1 MKRGES
7 DITDLC
13 ISCHDRATKHD
24 ICKDVINRPLRFPPC
39 IPSPSNNLILRVW
52 GSCTALLDEVPEE
65 YICLQHEGE
74 ENLIKQ
80 LVSISPNQIILQT
93 IGL

>member
-1 MKRGES
+1 MQN
-7 DITDLC
+7 
-13 ISCHDRATKHD
+13 ATKHVTCEE
-24 ICKDVINRPLRFPPC
+24 IINKPQRFQPC
-39 IPSPSNNLILRVW
+39 ISSPFNNLISRAW
-52 GSCTALLDEVPEE
+52 ASFTALLDEVLVE
-65 YICLQHEGE
+65 YTCMQHEGE

>member
-1 MKRGES
+1 MQN
-7 DITDLC
+7 
-13 ISCHDRATKHD
+13 ATKHVTCEE
-24 ICKDVINRPLRFPPC
+24 IMNKPLRFGAC
-39 IPSPSNNLILRVW
+39 ISSPFDNLISRVW
-52 GSCTALLDEVPEE
+52 ASFTALLDEVLVE
-65 YICLQHEGE
+65 YTCMQHEGE